1 MSATS
6 SRILSRKLIFL
17 YYYARLF
24 NEDIIANPLEDD
36 TIKVVE
42 APSHEELAELT

>member
-36 TIKVVE
+36 AIKVVE